1 MNIYFVSRY
10 SKLKGPFDIID
21 SNRQHIIKIGDICLR
36 DTTEGVVFY
45 VAYNSSNSWNSC
57 KMVGIGDNDVLS
69 DIGNTLL
76 FSFDGLSRRKG
87 DIALIKQIRLCFR
100 EKVIDDFFCNAVD
113 ILDYKKDFWDGS
125 LFPQFFASTQELID
139 RNSLKKSDVS
149 AKTNRYPSI
158 FAQYLSKKLQ
168 EILIDSL
175 IDGKEL
181 KEAYLIIREKHP
193 DMFRKALMQFLAENP
208 SGTIYDKPAESIEP
222 VVTNMEDEEDENSED
237 EEDENVTS
245 YDDKPIKFK
254 EIEYEPLRFSERNER
269 FIIDIGRYP
278 MLSCDEEIDLAQ
290 KVRKGDIDARN
301 KLVCA
306 NLRFVVSLAKQYL
319 HKGLEFEDLLHEG
332 FLGLIKAANRFDE
345 TRGFRFISYAIWWI
359 RNFIGSAIARNSS
372 LIGYPLSIRILHCKI
387 WDLKNKY
394 EQENGFIP
402 SIADLEIYSDDF
414 LERNSFLD
422 NLPSSLRNTCVP
434 SEDLDVFENSH
445 NNILDYEIIEKNR
458 YFVGNLLNRLSKR
471 ERNILVRVFGIGV
484 REETL
489 ESIGESHGLTRE
501 RVRQIKEKAI
511 SKLREMTFAISAEEK
526 QTTDLNTRT
535 EEMASQPVA
544 TKDIKETQTLKE
556 VKKTFLQA
564 KIDKLVET
572 KSRMP
577 VEKESVILPSEKSN
591 EISNK
596 GGELDT
602 RIYTVVNYNGKCN
615 IFDPQK
621 RLVYSST
628 GSVKEINRSFY
639 RVSYTHFFFSIGL
652 VKGNYDGKFF
662 NGTVVLLANRQSSLH
677 HKLNSKGV
685 MEMIE
690 DIELDGRRRVKVDG
704 CWFDEHG
711 NEVLEKTN
719 CDPNIIVHHEVKN
732 ESIDEFSTRK
742 PEIPNEID

>member
-21 SNRQHIIKIGDICLR
+21 SNRQYIIKIGDICLR
-36 DTTEGVVFY
+36 DTTEGVAFY
-45 VAYNSSNSWNSC
+45 VVYNSSNSWNSC
-57 KMVGIGDNDVLS
+57 KMVGIGENDVLS

-158 FAQYLSKKLQ
+158 FAQYLSKELQ

-222 VVTNMEDEEDENSED
+222 VVTNMEDEEDVNSED
-237 EEDENVTS
+237 EEDEKDENVTS

-254 EIEYEPLRFSERNER
+254 EIEYEPLRLSERNER

-345 TRGFRFISYAIWWI
+345 TRGFRFISYALWWI
-359 RNFIGSAIARNSS
+359 RSTLSNAVAKNFS
-372 LIGYPLSIRILHCKI
+372 LISYPLSIQIQHRRI
-387 WDLKNKY
+387 WDFKTKY
-394 EQENGFIP
+394 EQENGFMP
-402 SIADLEIYSDDF
+402 SIADMDIEDADIP
-414 LERNSFLD
+414 ERLFFLD
-422 NLPSSLRNTCVP
+422 NLPNNLRNTCLP
-434 SEDLDVFENSH
+434 CEDLDVFVDRH
-445 NNILDYEIIEKNR
+445 NDILDYEDKEKNKYYVR
-458 YFVGNLLNRLSKR
+458 TLLNCLSKR
-471 ERNILVRVFGIGV
+471 ERNILIRAFGIGV

-489 ESIGESHGLTRE
+489 EQIGDSYLLTRE
-501 RVRQIKEKAI
+501 RVRQIKETAIKKLQEMICPTSTEGQLSESQSTREEDSPDQTVI
-511 SKLREMTFAISAEEK
+511 SKNLE
-526 QTTDLNTRT
+526 
-535 EEMASQPVA
+535 
-544 TKDIKETQTLKE
+544 ETQTLRE
-556 VKKTFLQA
+556 VKKVFSQA
-564 KIDKLVET
+564 RFNFVQLTGAKGIKATEQDK
-572 KSRMP
+572 
-577 VEKESVILPSEKSN
+577 VIFPSEKTN
-591 EISNK
+591 ETSRKDIVLNTCDYS
-596 GGELDT
+596 
-602 RIYTVVNYNGKCN
+602 VVNYNGKCIIYDCN
-615 IFDPQK
+615 KK
-621 RLVYSST
+621 RVYSST
-628 GSVKEINRSFY
+628 GSIKEINKSYY
-639 RVSYTHFFFSIGL
+639 RVSLTFSFFSIGL
-652 VKGNYDGKFF
+652 IKRN
-662 NGTVVLLANRQSSLH
+662 H
-677 HKLNSKGV
+677 KGV
-685 MEMIE
+685 IQ
-690 DIELDGRRRVKVDG
+690 RRKNLAG
-704 CWFDEHG
+704 KSA
-711 NEVLEKTN
+711 NEVA
-719 CDPNIIVHHEVKN
+719 
-732 ESIDEFSTRK
+732 S
-742 PEIPNEID
+742 